1 MHPLFDLTG
10 RTAVVT
16 GASSG
21 LGVRFAELLAD
32 AGATVYAAARRL
44 DRLDALAA
52 GRSSIRPVRCDV
64 AQADDCASL
73 VDRVLAETGR
83 LDVLVNNAGTSGPAR
98 IEDETEDDLA
108 RVLATNLRGPFLL
121 NKHAG
126 PAMRAAG
133 SGAIINVASILA
145 LVSAAPVGGVG
156 YAASKGAV
164 VAMTRELAGQW
175 GADGVRVNALV
186 PGWFRTEMNE
196 ALFAD
201 ERSRRWVD
209 RNTML
214 GRPGSPDE
222 LDGALLFL
230 ASDASA
236 YMTGQTLVVDGGW
249 TAR

>member
-1 MHPLFDLTG
+1 MTDLAG

-21 LGVRFAELLAD
+21 LGSRFAEVLAD

-44 DRLDALAA
+44 DRLEALAA
-52 GRSSIRPVRCDV
+52 SRPGIRPVACDV
-64 AQADDCASL
+64 AEASDCAAL

-83 LDVLVNNAGTSGPAR
+83 IDVLVNNAGTSGPAR
-98 IEDETEDDLA
+98 VEDESEADLE
-108 RVLATNLRGPFLL
+108 RVLGINLRAPFLL
-121 NKHAG
+121 AKHAG
-126 PAMRAAG
+126 EAMCAAG
-133 SGAIINVASILA
+133 SGSIVNVASILA

-175 GADGVRVNALV
+175 GRHGVRVNALV
-186 PGWFRTEMNE
+186 PGWFRTEMND

-201 ERSRRWVD
+201 ETSARWVD

-214 GRPGSPDE
+214 RRPGDVAE

-230 ASDASA
+230 GSDASS